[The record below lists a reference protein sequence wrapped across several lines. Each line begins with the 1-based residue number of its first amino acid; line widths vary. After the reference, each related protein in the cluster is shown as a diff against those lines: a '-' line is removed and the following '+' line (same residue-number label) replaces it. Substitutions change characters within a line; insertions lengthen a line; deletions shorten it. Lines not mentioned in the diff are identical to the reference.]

1 MSTIVV
7 RLYSSS
13 PSIVKAV
20 QSVCAEHDLA
30 FEHSTGPRPDTASF
44 VVSTAAHNR
53 DTVILANNYTS
64 PIRRCEP
71 ITLPEAG
78 LYLAA
83 AARYSR
89 GLTLVGS
96 DHIRGPV
103 PTPEGML
110 F

>member
-1 MSTIVV
+1 MEKIVV

-20 QSVCAEHDLA
+20 EKVCADNDFA
-30 FEHSTGPRPDTASF
+30 FEHSTGPRPETAAF

-53 DTVILANNYTS
+53 DTVILANMYTS
-64 PIRRCEP
+64 PLRRCEP
-71 ITLPEAG
+71 ITLPEAD
-78 LYLAA
+78 LYMASAA
-83 AARYSR
+83 EYSR

-96 DHIRGPV
+96 DHIRRPV
-103 PTPEGML
+103 PIPEGML